1 MEDTKSVKS
10 LGIYCRVSSK
20 KQMDNTS
27 LENQR
32 ERGIRYCKNN
42 GYGFEVYKDVI
53 SGNKVNR
60 DGLNELYE
68 KIYDGSLDGI
78 VLYEL
83 DRLQRDNKELLI
95 EFEKLIEDTN
105 CLVVVDSKV
114 LDINDNLSDRIE
126 YELKNTM
133 STIERMRLKKR
144 VGEGIQRMMER
155 GNTLFG
161 NCKFGYKNEGKKQTL
176 HTTIDEKNGEI
187 VKEIFR
193 VFNLESTIS
202 FDVCRKKINEK
213 YGKDFLIKFIVNCL
227 KYDGYKGE
235 TTQKWGK
242 EIYKV
247 SIPKIISKELWDKTQ
262 IKVNKIQS
270 LRVGRDK
277 EFHLLKGIIYCKECD
292 DRLYKYGKLPKN
304 SDYSQSWYRC
314 KWSLKPQ
321 YEKNKLLWE
330 NGKKC
335 KCYRG
340 NYISR
345 QFLEVVVWDMLL
357 KTLKESNTIKKEYTK
372 RYNDSLKLKDSN
384 KHSKKYYENLIEKEN
399 DKKFSLYNE
408 YLDKKIKKND
418 YNLYNK
424 GFDKN
429 ILKYEERIKEID
441 VKINSFSNLDKV
453 DFDKIEELMKKDLDL
468 KFDVKN
474 NKDKRRLIDKYIDK
488 IYLKRIDN
496 ENYYLNFEMKLSEEV
511 KDISFNK
518 TYIKNSKLYFKDSY
532 ICNFKLDIKVIF
544 KIIRVKKTHFLYLFK
559 YNLLN
564 YKIDVI

>member
-1 MEDTKSVKS
+1 M
-10 LGIYCRVSSK
+10 
-20 KQMDNTS
+20 
-27 LENQR
+27 
-32 ERGIRYCKNN
+32 
-42 GYGFEVYKDVI
+42 
-53 SGNKVNR
+53 
-60 DGLNELYE
+60 
-68 KIYDGSLDGI
+68 
-78 VLYEL
+78 
-83 DRLQRDNKELLI
+83 
-95 EFEKLIEDTN
+95 
-105 CLVVVDSKV
+105 
-114 LDINDNLSDRIE
+114 
-126 YELKNTM
+126 
-133 STIERMRLKKR
+133 
-144 VGEGIQRMMER
+144 
-155 GNTLFG
+155 
-161 NCKFGYKNEGKKQTL
+161 
-176 HTTIDEKNGEI
+176 
-187 VKEIFR
+187 
-193 VFNLESTIS
+193 
-202 FDVCRKKINEK
+202 
-213 YGKDFLIKFIVNCL
+213 
-227 KYDGYKGE
+227 
-235 TTQKWGK
+235 
-242 EIYKV
+242 
-247 SIPKIISKELWDKTQ
+247 
-262 IKVNKIQS
+262 
-270 LRVGRDK
+270 
-277 EFHLLKGIIYCKECD
+277 
-292 DRLYKYGKLPKN
+292 YKYGKLPKN

-468 KFDVKN
+468 KFDVQN

-518 TYIKNSKLYFKDSY
+518 TYIKNSKLYSKDSY

-559 YNLLN
+559 YNLLIIRLMLFRFV
-564 YKIDVI
+564 YL